1 MGLGGSGRMGWKDLH
16 VAAFPAMEEQVP
28 RAFVGHLLYASSL
41 LRLGSLGALEELELQ
56 GD

>member
-1 MGLGGSGRMGWKDLH
+1 MQSLFRFKIDLH

-41 LRLGSLGALEELELQ
+41 PGLGSLGALEELELQ